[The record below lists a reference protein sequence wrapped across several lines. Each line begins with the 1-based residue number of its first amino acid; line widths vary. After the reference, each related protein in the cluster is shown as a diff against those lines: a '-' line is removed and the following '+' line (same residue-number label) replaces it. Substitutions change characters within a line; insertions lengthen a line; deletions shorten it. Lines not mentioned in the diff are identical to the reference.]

1 MSNNKTYDLEE
12 SVDRKKKNPKR
23 TLRISLIVL
32 LLLIIFALA
41 FFVLARWP
49 RYPAFEKKTKIL
61 WKA

>member
-49 RYPAFEKKTKIL
+49 RYPAFEKS
-61 WKA
+61 

>member
-41 FFVLARWP
+41 FFVSQGGLVIRLL
-49 RYPAFEKKTKIL
+49 KKS
-61 WKA
+61 